1 MTARKR
7 NWLIAVI
14 VAAVWGVVVYAIST
28 MRGIPW

>member
-1 MTARKR
+1 MSPRRR
-7 NWLIAVI
+7 NTRIAVI